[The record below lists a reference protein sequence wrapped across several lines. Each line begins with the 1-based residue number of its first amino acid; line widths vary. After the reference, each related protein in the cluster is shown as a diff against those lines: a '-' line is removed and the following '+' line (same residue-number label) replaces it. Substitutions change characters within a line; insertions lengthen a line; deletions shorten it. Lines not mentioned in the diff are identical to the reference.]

1 MFEHVARELRA
12 KLMRERPVGHQA
24 GHLAS
29 RAGRRPPAQTAARP
43 NKRHHMAPGTPM
55 DAETQRP
62 EHRRTSRTPAAPQQH
77 VVSYNSWPQPTKTPT
92 FPHQQAEKSLQNQ
105 HVLSI
110 LQVGSH
116 QLQYRFFRTNKPKS
130 RHKTN
135 TFCPLTPKTGAT
147 TAQQDPGA
155 TKTAD
160 PKDLRFHRARGGS

>member
-77 VVSYNSWPQPTKTPT
+77 VVSYNPWPQPTSIPI
-92 FPHQQAEKSLQNQ
+92 FPHQQAEKSPQNQ
-105 HVLSI
+105 HVLSFNP
-110 LQVGSH
+110 QNG
-116 QLQYRFFRTNKPKS
+116 RDN
-130 RHKTN
+130 
-135 TFCPLTPKTGAT
+135 GAT
-147 TAQQDPGA
+147 RSRRNKNRRPRRICGFIVREGGVEPPLHHWNT
-155 TKTAD
+155 
-160 PKDLRFHRARGGS
+160 DLNRARLPIPPLARTQKE